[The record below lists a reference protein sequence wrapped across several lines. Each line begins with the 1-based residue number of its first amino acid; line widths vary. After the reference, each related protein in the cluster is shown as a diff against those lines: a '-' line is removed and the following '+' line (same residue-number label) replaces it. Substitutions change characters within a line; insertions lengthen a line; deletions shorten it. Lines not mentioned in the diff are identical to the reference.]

1 MSGNVVN
8 DLPDVI
14 NTTCLQ
20 LLNLDCNTLQ
30 SSAVVIF
37 YKLQKISSIKALNL
51 NNNNMSEKVVDDLAN
66 VIKFNTN
73 LEELFRLQ

>member
-37 YKLQKISSIKALNL
+37 HKLQKISSTKALNL

-73 LEELFRLQ
+73 LE